1 MKLYFK
7 MRQTYTPSRASESL
21 YRTALNNDLGIY
33 HVQSGAGIGGF
44 FKSMF
49 RKIVPIGKSLLK
61 QGFDLVKPELQKLAS
76 KGIEA
81 AGNYST
87 KQLQRGI
94 DGAHKRI
101 GTKRK
106 KDILS

>member
-7 MRQTYTPSRASESL
+7 MRQTYTPSRASENL
-21 YRTALNNDLGIY
+21 YRVALNNDLGIY
-33 HVQSGAGIGGF
+33 HVQTGAGIGGF

-49 RKIVPIGKSLLK
+49 KKIIPLGKSLLK
-61 QGFDLVKPELQKLAS
+61 QGFDMAKPELQKLAS

-81 AGNYST
+81 AENYGT
-87 KQLQRGI
+87 KQVQRLT
-94 DGAHKRI
+94 DRAHKRI

-106 KDILS
+106 KDTLS